1 MLSLAPLAPH
11 SSPFAYA
18 DGSDKHSKIRRERI
32 ASMKYSQERGVKM
45 KNKNAK
51 RKIVRVESG
60 RSRPLNR

>member
-1 MLSLAPLAPH
+1 V
-11 SSPFAYA
+11 

>member
-51 RKIVRVESG
+51 KEIVRVESE
-60 RSRPLNR
+60 RSRPLNC